1 MENIKVALLQIETR
15 LGDVLGNTEKIVN
28 YLQKAEKEGV
38 DLAVTPE
45 LATLGFG
52 SGDIYLDKVE
62 ENLGA
67 LKEIRNVTKDLDLWA
82 VIGFV
87 DKNPLGFFYNAAA
100 LLHRGEIIG
109 KYYKVQLVNY
119 RLFDEKRYFQPGSH
133 LPVFETPIGRLG
145 ILICEDLWFPEP
157 ARAMTFRGADL
168 LIVLSASPYSV
179 KKPEVWENFLR
190 VRVYDNRV
198 PIVFSNLAGIQ
209 DGVTYWGGS
218 MALSARGDLIA
229 QGKLIDEDFVVVDID
244 LDEAKRI
251 RRRDIRIREVRK
263 EILIELCKAYED
275 MIRSLK
281 NAQNPHQ
288 PPS

>member
-1 MENIKVALLQIETR
+1 MANIKVALLQIETR
-15 LGDVLGNTEKIVN
+15 LGDVKGNTEKIISN
-28 YLQKAEKEGV
+28 LQRANKEGV

-62 ENLGA
+62 ENLEA
-67 LKEIRNVTKDLDLWA
+67 LQEIEDVTKDLNLWA
-82 VIGFV
+82 VVGYV

-100 LLHRGEIIG
+100 LIHKGKIFG
-109 KYYKVQLVNY
+109 KYFKVQLVNY

-133 LPVFETPIGRLG
+133 LPVFETSIGRLG

-229 QGKLIDEDFVVVDID
+229 QGKLIEEDFVLVDID
-244 LDEAKRI
+244 LDESKRI
-251 RRRDIRIREVRK
+251 RRRDIRIREVRE
-263 EILIELCKAYED
+263 EILNDLCRAYDD

-281 NAQNPHQ
+281 DAQNPH
-288 PPS
+288 